1 MSRRAGVPV
10 HNKVVFKDYNHKQ
23 SMLPLDID
31 TSVPDKHMVRIIN
44 KAVDD
49 MDMTPLFAMYPGGG
63 RSSFHPA
70 MITKLLV
77 YAYADKV

>member
-49 MDMTPLFAMYPGGG
+49 MDMTPLSLCIRAEAVPV
-63 RSSFHPA
+63 SIQP
-70 MITKLLV
+70 
-77 YAYADKV
+77 